1 MYTHS
6 EFRCSACNEI
16 LPGPVSKCPHCGVRL
31 MGIKTELV
39 KPHKPFE
46 NPGPTEAGAAIFA
59 AFVLPLLSLPLAITV
74 VRNAQVQKVR
84 TMGRVAISIHILIII
99 GFLIWA
105 AIWGG
110 LDPVAA
116 ISVFLI
122 LGVPL
127 AIMMLRRTKLLTG
140 KSIIWIIIVIL
151 ILTLVGT
158 TLLMLVATAFI

>member
-6 EFRCSACNEI
+6 EFRCSACNEV

-31 MGIKTELV
+31 MGIKTEFA

-84 TMGRVAISIHILIII
+84 TMGRLAVSIHILISI

-105 AIWGG
+105 AVWGG
-110 LDPVAA
+110 LDPVTA

-127 AIMMLRRTKLLTG
+127 AIMMLRRTKLFAG
-140 KSIIWIIIVIL
+140 KSLLWIVIVLL
-151 ILTLVGT
+151 ILTIVVVTLGVLIVG
-158 TLLMLVATAFI
+158 AFR